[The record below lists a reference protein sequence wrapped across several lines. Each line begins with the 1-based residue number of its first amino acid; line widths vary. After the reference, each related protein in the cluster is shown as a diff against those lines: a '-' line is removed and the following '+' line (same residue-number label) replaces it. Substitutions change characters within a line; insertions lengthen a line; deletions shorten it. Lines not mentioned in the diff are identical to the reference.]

1 VNKNLIA
8 IIIGTILL
16 IGGIG
21 YNLYIKTKYKREVN
35 SINTQIDEIQY
46 IKNLKRVWTP
56 KQIKSKITKALNTI
70 PNSNKK
76 VIIKRSR
83 AQISLKNLN
92 DRSLNIALGKL
103 ASLPLNFKELTI
115 NKSGD
120 KFGLECKCDW

>member
-1 VNKNLIA
+1 MNKNVIA

-35 SINTQIDEIQY
+35 SINNQIDEIQY

-56 KQIKSKITKALNTI
+56 KQIKSKITKALNNI

-76 VIIKRSR
+76 VIIKRSH

-115 NKSGD
+115 NKNGD